1 MFCRKHTICLVS
13 LKYRE
18 IVTVKIV
25 TLYNTLQLFFIDSLK
40 NKKKKLAINSFF
52 MSVKMYGW
60 EIQSN
65 QDSTFLHTLRNSKM
79 FNITTKYF
87 SFFNKKTI
95 NHL

>member
-18 IVTVKIV
+18 IVTLKIV

-52 MSVKMYGW
+52 YVS
-60 EIQSN
+60 
-65 QDSTFLHTLRNSKM
+65 QDIWLRNSIQSR
-79 FNITTKYF
+79 FYIF
-87 SFFNKKTI
+87 SHPPEFKNV
-95 NHL
+95 